1 MTNLNPKIPQKMNTR
16 QIRTFKKAKAGR
28 SLQMLTCYDYQ
39 TAQLLNE
46 TVLDLVLIGDSLGN
60 VILGYEN
67 TIKVSTDTMI
77 LFSKAVKKGTPHK
90 FVIADLPFGSY
101 ASMELG
107 LANAIK
113 LFQESEV
120 EAIKLEGAYPFELE
134 LIERL
139 TQIGIP
145 VMGHIGL
152 TPQSV
157 HEQGGYYIHGKDE
170 RSQEKL
176 IKEALSLEAAGCFSI
191 VLEFVEES
199 LAEKITEKLKIPTIG
214 IGSGASTDGQVLVLN
229 DLLHLGKMDPPK
241 FCKPIAN
248 LYETKKQLLQEYLN
262 HKI

>member
-1 MTNLNPKIPQKMNTR
+1 MSYLKQKANQKLNTR
-16 QIRTFKKAKAGR
+16 QIRAFKKEKEKR

-46 TVLDLVLIGDSLGN
+46 SNLDLILIGDSVGN

-67 TIKVSTDTMI
+67 TIKVSIDTMV
-77 LFSKAVKKGTPHK
+77 LFSKAVKKGSHDK

-101 ASMELG
+101 ASLEMGLG
-107 LANAIK
+107 NAIK
-113 LFQESEV
+113 LFQQSGV
-120 EAIKLEGAYPFELE
+120 EALKLEGAYPHELQ

-157 HEQGGYYIHGKDE
+157 HEQGGYYVHGKDE
-170 RSQEKL
+170 YSQKKL
-176 IKEALSLEAAGCFSI
+176 LDEALALEAAGCFSI
-191 VLEFVEES
+191 VLEFVEEN
-199 LAEKITEKLKIPTIG
+199 LAQKITNKLTIPTIG
-214 IGSGASTDGQVLVLN
+214 IGSGTQTDGQVLVIN
-229 DLLHLGKMDPPK
+229 DLLHLGKVDPPK

-248 LYETKKQLLQEYLN
+248 IYETKKQLINEYL
-262 HKI
+262 K